1 MFDAICRLE
10 IIEIRLE
17 NGDNPQLIFESL
29 NSTGLDLSEGDKI
42 RNYILMGLSSKEQD
56 EYYEKYWNRI
66 EEYTK
71 YNVSSFIRDYLSL
84 KQLVIPAQRKVY
96 LSFKEYVEF
105 SSLQVEDLLKDLLSY
120 ARRYQV
126 LLKGETES
134 KALNGCIARLN

>member
-1 MFDAICRLE
+1 
-10 IIEIRLE
+10 
-17 NGDNPQLIFESL
+17 
-29 NSTGLDLSEGDKI
+29 
-42 RNYILMGLSSKEQD
+42 MGLSSKEQD

-105 SSLQVEDLLKDLLSY
+105 SSLQVEDSVEPASVGRNSDACRLFC
-120 ARRYQV
+120 
-126 LLKGETES
+126 
-134 KALNGCIARLN
+134 LNVTIDITSEWI